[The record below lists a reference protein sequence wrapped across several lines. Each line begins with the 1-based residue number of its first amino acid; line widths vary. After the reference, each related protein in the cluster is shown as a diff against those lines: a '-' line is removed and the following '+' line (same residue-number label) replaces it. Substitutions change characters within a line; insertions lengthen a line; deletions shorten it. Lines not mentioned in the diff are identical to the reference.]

1 MTNHVHR
8 DYQRTTCFTRDCD
21 RDCQQSTPTTTDNND
36 SAPEVLRGQPVST
49 AADMW
54 SLGVVL
60 YILLSGFHPF
70 DLEGGANDAE
80 VRKKI
85 LARDLTFDKSQWTGK
100 EGAVVS

>member
-1 MTNHVHR
+1 
-8 DYQRTTCFTRDCD
+8 
-21 RDCQQSTPTTTDNND
+21 

-70 DLEGGANDAE
+70 DMEGGAIDLE

-85 LARDLTFDKSQWTGK
+85 LARDLTFDSAQWAG
-100 EGAVVS
+100 